1 MDISAVVVTD
11 VLATAVADVAATTA
25 VVDAVVVV
33 VEPATPTLP
42 PSLQKAVSDLS
53 GAVHGGADLIRHV
66 PVLAAAAQTTGLHGA
81 EKQALVIQ
89 AGHAAI
95 DLYVPEGERA
105 TAHQLV
111 DGVFPATIRAILDV
125 SQGRVA
131 IGAALQAAAVEVVSS
146 PQAQAAA
153 AGILSQCLAC
163 FAAWRAQ
170 PAAAAA
176 QPAAK

>member
-1 MDISAVVVTD
+1 MRATDDAFFLDLIRKMDPVTTID
-11 VLATAVADVAATTA
+11 VSGAATTA
-25 VVDAVVVV
+25 
-33 VEPATPTLP
+33 ATPTLP

-53 GAVHGGADLIRHV
+53 GAVQNGADLIRHV
-66 PVLAAAAQTTGLHGA
+66 PALAAAAQTTGLHGA

-95 DLYVPEGERA
+95 DLYVPEGERV

-125 SQGRVA
+125 SQGRVT

-153 AGILSQCLAC
+153 AGLLSQCLAC
-163 FAAWRAQ
+163 FAAWRAA
-170 PAAAAA
+170 PPA
-176 QPAAK
+176 QPQAK